1 MCAWP
6 TVRMKS
12 PFVVMVQP
20 FPLKD
25 KFHSFCAVVTVV
37 SMLVAMV
44 QIWGDRTK
52 MQSAQSDCD
61 LPPCPSSSLVVMMI
75 AVVVDVVV
83 VWMMMMTMML
93 IQALTQTFSLA

>member
-1 MCAWP
+1 
-6 TVRMKS
+6 MKS
-12 PFVVMVQP
+12 PFAVMVQP
-20 FPLKD
+20 PFPLRD
-25 KFHSFCAVVTVV
+25 KFHSFCAVVIVV

-61 LPPCPSSSLVVMMI
+61 LPPCPSSSLVMMI
-75 AVVVDVVV
+75 AVVVVVV